1 MKNVIPIVELKEKI
15 LVFGCGGDRDKGKR
29 PLMAQVAAR
38 LSDYVMVTSD
48 NPRTENPEQIIKDIT
63 QGFSAE
69 QLQQKILPAQVDR
82 KLAIEQVI
90 KAARPE
96 DIILIAGK
104 GHEDY
109 QIIGH
114 EKTPFDDFK
123 IAQSALI

>member
-1 MKNVIPIVELKEKI
+1 
-15 LVFGCGGDRDKGKR
+15 
-29 PLMAQVAAR
+29 MAQVAAR

-48 NPRTENPEQIIKDIT
+48 NPRTENPEQIIKDIL
-63 QGFSAE
+63 QGFSSEPIPQFQKAQE
-69 QLQQKILPAQVDR
+69 KILPAQVDR
-82 KLAIEQVI
+82 KQAIEQVI
-90 KAARPE
+90 RAARPE

-123 IAQSALI
+123 IAQSALL